1 MRKSALESP
10 TMGPFLF
17 IKYTDKRNI
26 ACRVVNPVTKRVTT
40 VSTANI
46 VNIKK

>member
-17 IKYTDKRNI
+17 IKYIDKQNI

-40 VSTANI
+40 VSTTNI